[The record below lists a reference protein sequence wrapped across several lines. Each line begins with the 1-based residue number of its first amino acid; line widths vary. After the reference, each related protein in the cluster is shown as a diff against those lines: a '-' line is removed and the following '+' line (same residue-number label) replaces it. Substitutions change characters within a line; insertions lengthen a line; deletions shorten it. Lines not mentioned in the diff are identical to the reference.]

1 MLDWFQA
8 LVLFM
13 KECGWRITGL
23 TRSIASRYYR
33 LTIHMATAKTSA
45 DDRARAV
52 LPLTAVAVQILLAL
66 SDRER
71 HGLGIAD
78 EIAATTGGRMNLGP
92 GTLYGAM
99 KRLLELD
106 LIGEPAA
113 TPAGE
118 SADPRRRYYHIT
130 PLGRRA
136 LALEARAMAD
146 VMQVVKTKQVL

>member
-1 MLDWFQA
+1 
-8 LVLFM
+8 
-13 KECGWRITGL
+13 
-23 TRSIASRYYR
+23 
-33 LTIHMATAKTSA
+33 MATSKTSL

-78 EIAATTGGRMNLGP
+78 EIAATTGGRMVLGP

-99 KRLLELD
+99 KRLLELG
-106 LIGEPAA
+106 LIGEPAD

-136 LALEARAMAD
+136 LALEARALAD
-146 VMQVVKTKQVL
+146 VMHIVKTKRVL

>member
-1 MLDWFQA
+1 
-8 LVLFM
+8 
-13 KECGWRITGL
+13 
-23 TRSIASRYYR
+23 
-33 LTIHMATAKTSA
+33 MATSKASL

-78 EIAATTGGRMNLGP
+78 EIASTTDGRMTLGP

-99 KRLLELD
+99 KRLLELG
-106 LIGEPAA
+106 LVAEPADIP
-113 TPAGE
+113 TGE

-146 VMQVVKTKQVL
+146 VLHVVKAKRVL

>member
-1 MLDWFQA
+1 MPIAKPSLDEQ
-8 LVLFM
+8 
-13 KECGWRITGL
+13 
-23 TRSIASRYYR
+23 
-33 LTIHMATAKTSA
+33 
-45 DDRARAV
+45 ARAV
-52 LPLTAVAVQILLAL
+52 LPLTTVAVQILLAL

-78 EIAATTGGRMNLGP
+78 EIAATTGGRMVLGP

-99 KRLLELD
+99 KRLLD
-106 LIGEPAA
+106 LGLISEPTG

-146 VMQVVKTKQVL
+146 VMHVVNTKRVL